1 MSFEHRGFRVS
12 TDVLPDD
19 TGTQWHCSAKIHGV
33 DDAYRDTTLP
43 PIELTIPRTKID
55 VLMAISMVEQRARDS
70 IDEWLAQQ

>member
-19 TGTQWHCSAKIHGV
+19 TGTQWYCSAKIHGV

-43 PIELTIPRTKID
+43 PDRKS
-55 VLMAISMVEQRARDS
+55 VV
-70 IDEWLAQQ
+70 